1 MVFSHLKAG
10 ATILITDLSMTDA
23 GFWKFLKR
31 EQATS
36 FTGVPF
42 SYEILDKMRF
52 TRMKLPSLTLLTQG
66 GGKMPPELNM
76 KFAEYCRDNGK
87 RWVAT
92 YGQSEGTAR
101 MAWLPEEYAISKAGS
116 IGIAVPNGR
125 LSLRDA
131 EGTEI
136 TGSPATGEMCYSG
149 RNVTMGYATA
159 RADLALG
166 DERNGFLPT
175 GDIAYRDEDGFYFIK
190 GRMGRF
196 LKIFGNRIGLDEC
209 EQIVRGSVTCECA
222 CTGSDDRLVVWLTD
236 PGQADASAEALVRA
250 VRLPANVIE
259 TRIIESLP
267 RNEAGKTLYSKLN

>member
-1 MVFSHLKAG
+1 
-10 ATILITDLSMTDA
+10 
-23 GFWKFLKR
+23 
-31 EQATS
+31 
-36 FTGVPF
+36 
-42 SYEILDKMRF
+42 
-52 TRMKLPSLTLLTQG
+52 
-66 GGKMPPELNM
+66 
-76 KFAEYCRDNGK
+76 
-87 RWVAT
+87 
-92 YGQSEGTAR
+92 
-101 MAWLPEEYAISKAGS
+101 
-116 IGIAVPNGR
+116 
-125 LSLRDA
+125 
-131 EGTEI
+131 
-136 TGSPATGEMCYSG
+136 
-149 RNVTMGYATA
+149 MGYATA